1 MVHQR
6 AFRFD
11 LICDTAERIKA
22 LQILD
27 ARYAMQKAE
36 EEEQRRRDMKAA
48 NERREADRVARQEYT
63 KQMKDSIF
71 QNLEEKT
78 NNKKKIVELRDK
90 LIADRLEQSRFSRA
104 KEAENRRLAMEMRV
118 SRAKEEV
125 FKKEE
130 EERLAVGY

>member
-1 MVHQR
+1 MMC
-6 AFRFD
+6 F
-11 LICDTAERIKA
+11 LAERIKA

-36 EEEQRRRDMKAA
+36 EEEQRRKDMKAA
-48 NERREADRVARQEYT
+48 IERREADRVARQEYT

-71 QNLEEKT
+71 QNLQEKT

-90 LIADRLEQSRFSRA
+90 LIADRLEQNRSQRA
-104 KEAENRRLAMEMRV
+104 REAENRRLAMEMRV

-130 EERLAVGY
+130 EERQAVSLF